1 MKQKKLPLNDVLLAI
16 DNHNL
21 NYYSNLTDE
30 DKKQFNSWL
39 MMRFASSVNG
49 PYAPHYLMAVNE
61 FVNKD
66 YQILHKH
73 TELVWKLLCV
83 CGVGKKQFHPW
94 IKAPKSRVS
103 KDKIS
108 EFILSLYPTMKR
120 DEVEL
125 FKKVT
130 PIDELIDLAKK
141 SGLNDKEAEEL
152 AKSV

>member
-1 MKQKKLPLNDVLLAI
+1 MSKKKLPLNDVLLAI
-16 DNHNL
+16 DNHEL
-21 NYYSNLTDE
+21 NYYSNLSDE

-39 MMRFASSVNG
+39 IMRFTSSVNG
-49 PYAPHYLMAVNE
+49 SLAPHYLMAVNE

-66 YQILHKH
+66 YQVLYKH
-73 TELVWKLLCV
+73 TELIWKLLCV

-94 IKAPKSRVS
+94 IKPPRSRVA

-125 FKKVT
+125 FKQIT

-141 SGLNDKEAEEL
+141 AGFNDKEAEEL